1 MLKEMVGLCL
11 QFHAALEARGAA
23 GNTTVMGS
31 GHIMT
36 VIIRYQKYYY
46 NDSDC
51 FVSMVKIN
59 NIHM

>member
-1 MLKEMVGLCL
+1 MLKEMVCLCL

-23 GNTTVMGS
+23 GSTTVMGS
-31 GHIMT
+31 GRIMT
-36 VIIRYQKYYY
+36 VIIRYHKYYY